1 MKQSTIYIKWFCRA
15 LLLLLLGSMGYI
27 ASRPEYNFAHWI
39 PHGFLRDIG
48 LSYATTLWAEQH
60 ADYALHFGGALLLVW
75 LLCLARVPIIGKSAF
90 RALISVVSLCISAE
104 LFQLYIGRGMES
116 GDLLLGIM
124 GSFVAYLATNK
135 NKYAPN

>member
-48 LSYATTLWAEQH
+48 RHSMGRAAC
-60 ADYALHFGGALLLVW
+60 W
-75 LLCLARVPIIGKSAF
+75 LCIAF
-90 RALISVVSLCISAE
+90 WRRITPSVAVVSRQSAHNREICISR
-104 LFQLYIGRGMES
+104 LNQCR
-116 GDLLLGIM
+116 
-124 GSFVAYLATNK
+124 
-135 NKYAPN
+135 